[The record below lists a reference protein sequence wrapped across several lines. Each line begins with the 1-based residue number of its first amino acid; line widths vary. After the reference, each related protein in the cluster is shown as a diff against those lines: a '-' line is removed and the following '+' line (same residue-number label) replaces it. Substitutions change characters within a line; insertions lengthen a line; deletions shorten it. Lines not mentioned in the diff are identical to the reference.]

1 MTNIFYLNIICKIV
15 FSTCWYSLLG
25 FAELVTNVKVMIDKA
40 RCVKHVSNNS
50 LIKFGTKTIRNEK
63 VPQERTILDISN
75 I

>member
-1 MTNIFYLNIICKIV
+1 
-15 FSTCWYSLLG
+15 LLG